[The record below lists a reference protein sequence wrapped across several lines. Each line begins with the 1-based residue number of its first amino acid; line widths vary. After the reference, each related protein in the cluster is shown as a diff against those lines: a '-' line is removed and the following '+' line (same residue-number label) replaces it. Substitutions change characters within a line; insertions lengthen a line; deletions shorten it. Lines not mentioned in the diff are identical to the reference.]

1 MEKLTQEELNSLSS
15 RARKQ
20 YEDKKSFKED
30 SNSVLSEITTENP
43 NVEVVVKEEKQ
54 FNEAG
59 YTDRFSHQSVEND
72 NVGIFDVAN
81 PESLQKVNA
90 FVGAI
95 AEQEYV
101 QPDAAMHQLAMK
113 LGTIGLS
120 YTIPKVEGKNGKS
133 VVEVSQFGGRYGKTS
148 DNTTSGDGDIENGDG
163 ISHRKEG
170 GLKLEFNWEKQPN
183 NTYKVFA
190 NLV

>member
-1 MEKLTQEELNSLSS
+1 MH
-15 RARKQ
+15 
-20 YEDKKSFKED
+20 SF
-30 SNSVLSEITTENP
+30 
-43 NVEVVVKEEKQ
+43 KQ

-59 YTDRFSHQSVEND
+59 YPDRYAHQSVEND
-72 NVGIFDVAN
+72 NVAIFDVAN

-90 FVGAI
+90 YVGAI
-95 AEQEYV
+95 ADQEYL
-101 QPDAAMHQLAMK
+101 QPDAAMHQLAMR
-113 LGTIGLS
+113 LATIGLR
-120 YTIPKVEGKNGKS
+120 YTVPKIDGNNGKS

-148 DNTTSGDGDIENGDG
+148 DNATSGDGDIENGDG

-170 GLKLEFNWEKQPN
+170 GLKLEFNWEKQSN